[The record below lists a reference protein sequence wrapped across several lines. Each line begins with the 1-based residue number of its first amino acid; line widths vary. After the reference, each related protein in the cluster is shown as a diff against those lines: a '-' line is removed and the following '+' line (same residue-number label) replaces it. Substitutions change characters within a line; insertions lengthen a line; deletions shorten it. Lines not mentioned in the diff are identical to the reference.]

1 MKKRIL
7 LAGLLL
13 SGVMTATTSYSQE
26 EVKIFAGDP
35 QVDGT
40 VGVIYGVSDNGK
52 YVVGSDDALGSGGYY
67 FDMETETFNY
77 FGDIE
82 TGGNYFAYDV
92 SDNGIIVGACI
103 HPDAKNE
110 NGEAVE
116 AIAPAY
122 YKDGEWHPLPVKAY
136 MAGGIDVNGV
146 AKAISPDGRIIAG
159 YIKRSAKEAFEPV
172 LWIDGELTTYADLKI
187 YGVGTIVNSMSADG
201 KILGGFAE
209 WESGARSAAIWKEG
223 VETRLSTLED
233 PVESG
238 GEWVDS
244 EGWMSI
250 SPNGKYMAGYCAES
264 SSGVGLKALYGEVE
278 KGVEGLQENEGAIF
292 ACVDDE
298 GTCYGTTG
306 ATGSA
311 MVMRNGKLETFEDS
325 YGVTSDKSFQVIM
338 AASKTGKVVGGAILV
353 SAFGS
358 AINAPFV
365 AIAGEEQ
372 IGINDTEEAN
382 AEAELAGDLLYLSG
396 DYTRAD
402 IYNMGGNM
410 VKTTSSPIT
419 DLSSLPAGVY
429 AVRIVAGNG
438 TKTVKIAK

>member
-13 SGVMTATTSYSQE
+13 SGIMTATTSYSQE
-26 EVKIFAGDP
+26 EVKIFAADP
-35 QVDGT
+35 YVDGT
-40 VGVIYGVSDNGK
+40 VGVIYGISDNGK
-52 YVVGSDDALGSGGYY
+52 YVVGSDDALGSGGFY
-67 FDMETETFNY
+67 FDMETETYNY

-92 SDNGIIVGACI
+92 SDNGVIVGACI
-103 HPDAKNE
+103 HPDAKND

-146 AKAISPDGRIIAG
+146 AKAISPDGRIIGG
-159 YIKRSAKEAFEPV
+159 YIKRSATEAFEPV
-172 LWIDGELTTYADLKI
+172 LWIDGELKTYDDLKI

-223 VETRLSTLED
+223 KETRLSTLED
-233 PVESG
+233 PIESG
-238 GEWVDS
+238 GEWLDT

-278 KGVEGLQENEGAIF
+278 KGIDGLQENTNAIF
-292 ACVDDE
+292 SCVDDE
-298 GTCYGTTG
+298 GTCYGTSG
-306 ATGSA
+306 AMGSA

-325 YGVTSDKSFQVIM
+325 YGVSADVQFQVIM
-338 AASKTGKVVGGAILV
+338 AASKTGKVVGGAIAV
-353 SAFGS
+353 SAVGT

-365 AIAGEEQ
+365 AVAGEEQ
-372 IGINDTEEAN
+372 SAVSDTEEAN
-382 AEAELAGDLLYLSG
+382 AEATLAGHLLYLSG
-396 DYTRAD
+396 DYDRAD
-402 IYNMGGNM
+402 IYNMAGNM
-410 VKTTSSPIT
+410 VETTASPIT